1 MMPSKQTYEQNAY
14 YHPKYRG
21 FNGIK
26 VPVHFRVRNIA
37 KKLSLKNKNYRKGG
51 KNRFF
56 KVGMNVFQSAEKMF
70 ADNVALQ

>member
-1 MMPSKQTYEQNAY
+1 MPSKQTYEQNAY

>member
-26 VPVHFRVRNIA
+26 VPVHFRVRNMA
-37 KKLSLKNKNYRKGG
+37 KTLSLLRLIHVRLKKVAKID
-51 KNRFF
+51 FF
-56 KVGMNVFQSAEKMF
+56 KVGKRLCRAEKK
-70 ADNVALQ
+70 NVRG